1 MKQKMPRFMVLL
13 PLFFLLFTVA
23 IARGQG
29 GSLNDVANFFHKAT
43 LNVISSR
50 KNEEKSRV
58 SSDHLHFKQIDLY
71 ENIRNQK

>member
-1 MKQKMPRFMVLL
+1 MKQKMPRFLVLL

-29 GSLNDVANFFHKAT
+29 RSLNDVANFCHKAT

-50 KNEEKSRV
+50 KKRG
-58 SSDHLHFKQIDLY
+58 K
-71 ENIRNQK
+71 K